1 MTGLVE
7 STTPATSQNA
17 ATCAMSRSRYP
28 ASCPAR
34 RDGGWF
40 AAIDG
45 WRRVGWLVL
54 RCRWRSGHRLV
65 HSRGP
70 ARRDQRRTGSSAPS
84 VFCAVMVT
92 LWQLVLTQKL
102 HTAEMESQYKAHRA
116 EMDAQRQQAR
126 LDRSHLLNQLQ
137 KQR

>member
-7 STTPATSQNA
+7 STTPDNQSERGDVRDVTEPIP
-17 ATCAMSRSRYP
+17 P
-28 ASCPAR
+28 AVPAR
-34 RDGGWF
+34 RDGGGF
-40 AAIDG
+40 AAVDG
-45 WRRVGWLVL
+45 WRRGGWLVCGVAGGL
-54 RCRWRSGHRLV
+54 AIVWFILL
-65 HSRGP
+65 GP
-70 ARRDQRRTGSSAPS
+70 GETGSKADWFFGAV
-84 VFCAVMVT
+84 VFCAVMVA